1 MGTRGNQDHLA
12 FIAIASWQCLCS
24 SIFPGFIAINSLT
37 IRLELVVYVVKGLD
51 YPHKDAVQL
60 YISISRAAALFLLVN
75 VHAQITKVGVVKISG
90 EC

>member
-1 MGTRGNQDHLA
+1 
-12 FIAIASWQCLCS
+12 
-24 SIFPGFIAINSLT
+24 LT
-37 IRLELVVYVVKGLD
+37 ISLELVVYVVKGLE

-60 YISISRAAALFLLVN
+60 YISISTAAALFLLVN

>member
-1 MGTRGNQDHLA
+1 
-12 FIAIASWQCLCS
+12 
-24 SIFPGFIAINSLT
+24 LT
-37 IRLELVVYVVKGLD
+37 IRLELVVYVVKGLE
-51 YPHKDAVQL
+51 YSHKDAVQF